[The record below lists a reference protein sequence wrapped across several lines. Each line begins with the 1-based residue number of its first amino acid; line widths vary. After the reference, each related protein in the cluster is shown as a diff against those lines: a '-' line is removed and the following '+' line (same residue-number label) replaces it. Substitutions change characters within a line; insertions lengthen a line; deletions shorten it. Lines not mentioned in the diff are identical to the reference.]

1 MNCFLLGNLP
11 FIWVNFGKRWREKGL
26 ARAHPLFFCTVVEI
40 ERFALRAG
48 ILDDLIR
55 ERGTVT
61 SPEPR
66 PLGTY
71 EIKIAVCTGKPSI
84 LTILRNLGDCQQWG
98 GGGQGEG
105 VIGEMALLL

>member
-1 MNCFLLGNLP
+1 MHN
-11 FIWVNFGKRWREKGL
+11 
-26 ARAHPLFFCTVVEI
+26 PLFFLEVVEI

-55 ERGTVT
+55 ERGTVL

-84 LTILRNLGDCQQWG
+84 LTILRNLGDCQQSG
-98 GGGQGEG
+98 GGGGAGGEG
-105 VIGEMALLL
+105 VIGDMALLL

>member
-1 MNCFLLGNLP
+1 MHN
-11 FIWVNFGKRWREKGL
+11 
-26 ARAHPLFFCTVVEI
+26 PLFFLEVVEI

-55 ERGTVT
+55 ERGKVL

-84 LTILRNLGDCQQWG
+84 LTILRNLGDCQQSG
-98 GGGQGEG
+98 GGG
-105 VIGEMALLL
+105 VRVLLAKWRFLCSFSSLH